1 MTYLRAPS
9 FVVASF
15 FVLSFFLPLISH
27 AETIKV
33 AVAANF
39 ASTMSEL
46 AEKFEQSSGHKV
58 DLSFAST
65 GKIYAQIINGA
76 PYHAFFSADRITP
89 EKLEA
94 AGKAVADSRFSYA
107 IGTLVLWS
115 AKADFVD
122 AQLQVLKEE
131 KFNKLALANPKLAPY
146 GAAAVEVLE
155 KLDLASKTRAHWVM
169 GENIAQ
175 TFQFV
180 FTGNAD
186 LGFIAAS
193 QLQED
198 GKMRGGSSWVVPDE
212 LYTPIYQDAQ
222 LLLPGK
228 DSDATRQLLQFVR
241 SDAAKKIIQSH
252 GYKIPGEQ

>member
-76 PYHAFFSADRITP
+76 PYHAFFP
-89 EKLEA
+89 
-94 AGKAVADSRFSYA
+94 
-107 IGTLVLWS
+107 
-115 AKADFVD
+115 
-122 AQLQVLKEE
+122 
-131 KFNKLALANPKLAPY
+131 
-146 GAAAVEVLE
+146 
-155 KLDLASKTRAHWVM
+155 
-169 GENIAQ
+169 
-175 TFQFV
+175 
-180 FTGNAD
+180 
-186 LGFIAAS
+186 
-193 QLQED
+193 
-198 GKMRGGSSWVVPDE
+198 
-212 LYTPIYQDAQ
+212 PI
-222 LLLPGK
+222 
-228 DSDATRQLLQFVR
+228 
-241 SDAAKKIIQSH
+241 
-252 GYKIPGEQ
+252 E